1 MKNTRVI
8 FYKNH
13 VVRILSMCLLYFMS
27 NISLY
32 AININIDSDRN
43 QDITIEKSQNNIPII
58 NINQPDSNGTSHNYL
73 KEYNVGNEGV
83 ILNNGKNISNSEL
96 AGQVNPN
103 PNLKNSTEAK
113 RIITEVT
120 GTNISK
126 IEGFTEIVGESADY
140 ILANPNGV
148 YINRAGFIN
157 VPNVTITTGRPGYND
172 NKFTTI
178 DVEKGHV
185 EIGNDGIDVRNVTK
199 FDIISRTARLNGKI
213 YGGREVNVILGKN
226 SYNNENGEV
235 TPQGGCNDEGSIS
248 LDASALGSIYAGKIY
263 LKSSDS
269 GVGVNSRGH
278 LLADSNDL
286 TIDVNGDL
294 TLKNISGKENI
305 SINAN
310 NYVADG
316 SNLSEGDI
324 TISTNTL
331 IVSENG
337 NIHGKNVNIKT
348 RKTENNGEISSKN
361 TTEIRSEIL
370 KNNDKI
376 FGDDINI
383 IAESFD
389 EHQNNYGEVII
400 QNDFEVIND
409 GKIAGN
415 IINVTERIPENG
427 IIYQGSVT
435 TNNGQILASELTM
448 SGLEF
453 INNGD
458 LYTSSDF
465 NLKYSSL
472 LNYGRILSQNDGI
485 LKYQFLFNSENSF
498 IYAFNDLNFE
508 FDNVEVLSNNNGL
521 IAYGN
526 ENSTSSGGYPN
537 VDISA
542 SYTGAVFMSHDAAR
556 ELGIDSTEY
565 NQFLDSVLIEIGREI
580 KVPKNLS
587 VPNFSYTKYINN
599 ENNTEIG
606 DGSDNDL
613 NSNPETETDD
623 DFTHKPENDADNNL
637 THNHE
642 DGTDSDLPHN
652 SENETDNDLT
662 LDPETEVENS
672 LTPDIEP
679 DNSPIFPIIDEKDK
693 NNPEENYSYFE
704 FYNILVTLNLNRDN
718 FFVTSINSDERE
730 SQNNESDS
738 SENESETLEDMELF
752 ANGRKLATALGILE
766 GTSLTEEQI
775 SDLKED
781 ILWYEKKIENNIE
794 IVTAKIY
801 LSQKTIAEI
810 AERDGREQFNQ
821 ILYQYSDQIE
831 NVKTPQIEVR
841 KNKLITNT
849 EMIVKEIEV
858 THTFLSIEVMEIEN
872 EPRIVVKEEESNNEP
887 EFNLNY
893 AKTNVDF
900 LKYNPERRGDESNA
914 SLLEV
919 GTVNG
924 IIDSLSSLDE

>member
-157 VPNVTITTGRPGYND
+157 VPNVTITTGRPEYND

-235 TPQGGCNDEGSIS
+235 TPQGGGNDEESIS

-269 GVGVNSRGH
+269 GVGVNSRGDM
-278 LLADSNDL
+278 LADSNDL

-294 TLKNISGKENI
+294 TLKNISGKGNI
-305 SINAN
+305 SITAQ

-316 SNLSEGDI
+316 TNLSEGNI
-324 TISTNTL
+324 TISTDTL
-331 IVSENG
+331 VVSENSSLR
-337 NIHGKNVNIKT
+337 GKNINIKT
-348 RKTENNGEISSKN
+348 KKTENYGEISSKN
-361 TTEIRSEIL
+361 TTEIRSGIL
-370 KNNDKI
+370 KNSDEI
-376 FGDDINI
+376 LGDEINI
-383 IAESFD
+383 IIENIEGFD

-537 VDISA
+537 VGISA

-565 NQFLDSVLIEIGREI
+565 NQILDLVLIEIGREI
-580 KVPKNLS
+580 KVPKNLN

-613 NSNPETETDD
+613 TSNPENETGD
-623 DFTHKPENDADNNL
+623 DF

-738 SENESETLEDMELF
+738 SENESETLEDDEDQIIMELF

-766 GTSLTEEQI
+766 GTSLTEEQV
-775 SDLKED
+775 SNLKED

-821 ILYQYSDQIE
+821 ILYRYSDQIE
-831 NVKTPQIEVR
+831 NIAPSQIKVR
-841 KNKLITNT
+841 ENNLVTNT

-858 THTFLSIEVMEIEN
+858 TNTFLSIEVMEIEN
-872 EPRIVVKEEESNNEP
+872 EPRIVVREEAASNNGL

-893 AKTNVDF
+893 TKTNTDF
-900 LKYNPERRGDESNA
+900 LRYNPEGRDNGSNA